1 MLSSGKAD
9 MLNELEEDRYF
20 VVLMAYDFQA
30 MKHKKSKLLWETH
43 ISIREPSNA
52 FDERLLGMVS
62 GAAGF
67 FGRDSGGLKHLG
79 LPAGKVL
86 VGDVKSLGVVPAP

>member
-1 MLSSGKAD
+1 

-30 MKHKKSKLLWETH
+30 MKHKQSKLLWETH
-43 ISIREPSNA
+43 ISIREHSNA
-52 FDERLLGMVS
+52 FDARLLGMVA

-67 FGRDSGGLKHLG
+67 FGRDSGGLKHRDVPEGQVLLG
-79 LPAGKVL
+79 AM
-86 VGDVKSLGVVPAP
+86 KSLGVVP

>member
-30 MKHKKSKLLWETH
+30 MKHEKSKLLWETH
-43 ISIREPSNA
+43 ISIREHSNA